1 MKIKI
6 LDNVLRHKGL
16 TVGKEYT
23 VINTIVDKDDVFYV
37 VKNDKGEKVNVIE
50 GLVKE
55 LN

>member
-1 MKIKI
+1 MRIKI

-16 TVGKEYT
+16 TVDKEYT
-23 VINTIVDKDDVFYV
+23 VINTIIDKDDVFYV
-37 VKNDKGEKVNVIE
+37 VKNDNNITVNVIE